1 MGDGSL
7 SQEEIDALLMGEEDT
22 PSIKPENNPVKTEV
36 DILNKFTI
44 PKEKPMNDTGI
55 LNNIPITLSIV
66 LGEAVVPFNQ
76 LQSIGEGSI
85 VTLDR
90 LAGEDVEIRA
100 NNVPIAFGEI
110 LVIDESFGIRVTHR
124 IAPEKQKELM
134 AKQSKTINLNITE
147 LK

>member
-7 SQEEIDALLMGEEDT
+7 SQEEIDALLMREEENPPMKKEDVLDT
-22 PSIKPENNPVKTEV
+22 VHSFNSKYN
-36 DILNKFTI
+36 I

-66 LGEAVVPFNQ
+66 LGEAIVPFNQ

-110 LVIDESFGIRVTHR
+110 VVIDESFGIRVTNR
-124 IAPEKQKELM
+124 IAPEQQKELM